1 MNAEELKQ
9 RNFESEFVYSASR
22 SSGPGG
28 QNVNKVNTKVEL
40 RLHMRNTSLFSD
52 SEKALLFEKLKNR
65 INSEGELIL
74 VSQAERTMM
83 QNKAAVTEKFFEL
96 VSKALTIQK
105 KRRATKPT
113 HASKIKRLDEK
124 KIRGELKKM
133 RKI

>member
-40 RLHMRNTSLFSD
+40 RLKIHNSSLFSD
-52 SEKALLFEKLKNR
+52 PEKTLLFGKLKNR

-96 VSKALTIQK
+96 VSKALTKQK

-113 HASKIKRLDEK
+113 HSSKIKRLDEK